1 MNPTL
6 VLRLYPYYEISNFT
20 FRRTHCKPDTGW
32 MTANTPLMALLT
44 VYELVCV
51 VALTYWVKR
60 THRVDPGHKL
70 VFSLYP
76 KSYSI
81 VKMCTW
87 GLKYKKSIYTKW
99 TIYCFCKLHRSLWN
113 CVPIIGIIFV
123 RLSLVHYHM
132 QGARCFKLIFFKS
145 IFTVAIF

>member
-1 MNPTL
+1 MCGA
-6 VLRLYPYYEISNFT
+6 SNSYFL
-20 FRRTHCKPDTGW
+20 KAYSPW
-32 MTANTPLMALLT
+32 QSLALLT

-60 THRVDPGHKL
+60 THRVEPGRKF

-99 TIYCFCKLHRSLWN
+99 TIYCFCKLHRSMWN
-113 CVPIIGIIFV
+113 CVPIIGIIFF

-132 QGARCFKLIFFKS
+132 RVARCFKLIFLKAYSPWQSFKW
-145 IFTVAIF
+145 VRVK